1 MTVINI
7 GKVRPTYRGAFVDT
21 QAYEVLDRVS
31 DSAGFVYEA
40 VNDVPSGTALSNAQY
55 WLKLSVEGPRG
66 QKGDTGNRGP
76 RGEDG
81 TSKDSVLYVKQELK
95 PEQKAVARGNIGGA
109 SDEELKSMRTELLN
123 SFNSSLGQYVPKR
136 GNRGALGGFSTTERI
151 NQINATSSDCNTC
164 QGNLNVQPG
173 AQGTSWTKIV
183 TLETVG
189 QITLGANWKWAGGEV
204 PTLVASGIV
213 VLCWCGSSGI
223 AAFISPSA

>member
-40 VNDVPSGTALSNAQY
+40 VKDVPSGTALSNAQY

-66 QKGDTGNRGP
+66 QKGDIGNRGP

-81 TSKDSVLYVKQELK
+81 VAKDSVLYVKQELK
-95 PEQKAVARGNIGGA
+95 PEQKSIALSNIGGA
-109 SDEELKSMRTELLN
+109 SAEDLKSTHIELYKT
-123 SFNSSLGQYVPKR
+123 FKSSLEHYVPKI
-136 GNRGALGGFSTTERI
+136 GNRGVLGGFSTTETTEVI
-151 NQINATSSDCNTC
+151 TANSSDCNTC
-164 QGNLNVQPG
+164 QGNLTVRPG

-183 TLETVG
+183 RLDTVG
-189 QITLGANWKWAGGEV
+189 QIRLGANWKWAGGEA
-204 PTLVASGIV
+204 PALVASGIV
-213 VLCWCGSSGI
+213 VLCWCGSGGI
-223 AAFISPSA
+223 AAFISPSV